1 MKNDEVMNTIINIY
15 YTHKGRYGY
24 RRIRLELMNRGFRVN
39 HKKVKRLMSVM
50 GLYGITPKAKYKSYK
65 GDMNGT
71 VKNKSLMRTIIRLIM
86 KGTLKQQGVI
96 KNGQQMF
103 LSFI

>member
-1 MKNDEVMNTIINIY
+1 MNAIIGIF

-24 RRIRLELMNRGFRVN
+24 RRITLELANRGFRVN

-65 GDMNGT
+65 GDMDGT
-71 VKNKSLMRTIIRLIM
+71 VKISCLQKLSMKKAIRLIM
-86 KGTLKQQGVI
+86 KEILKQQGVMRS
-96 KNGQQMF
+96 GQQMY